1 MGSTTAPT
9 QEDRAFHLVKPVYA
23 HRSVDR
29 ALAEG
34 RLTEDDATLIA
45 AFITEQQASCSLT
58 TIRVNKLV
66 YLLVNWRRFVGP
78 YRTNAIF

>member
-1 MGSTTAPT
+1 VNTAFLTPSST

-58 TIRVNKLV
+58 TIRVCGWV
-66 YLLVNWRRFVGP
+66 
-78 YRTNAIF
+78 